1 MPARRFAA
9 LVLFAFL
16 VLSSSAEAQR
26 RSAGSSRSDAKF
38 ELSPI
43 VGYTLTSSL
52 QFNNQRVDLSDGWNL
67 GGTLGF
73 RSFGGRLI
81 EVTYNY
87 LTTDIRGF
95 NRFPVAPDTTYGS
108 MNQHM
113 IQVSGVNEFSEG
125 TVRPFLS
132 GGLGFTIFNPDV
144 VGASDMTRFA
154 VSAAIGVKAFNA
166 TERIGVRLQSRFWFN
181 FVTSS
186 FGVVCGPFGCGGTY
200 SGSGMFQWEPSA
212 GLVIAF

>member
-1 MPARRFAA
+1 MPVRRLAILA
-9 LVLFAFL
+9 LCALL
-16 VLSSSAEAQR
+16 VFSSGAEAQR
-26 RSAGSSRSDAKF
+26 RSSGGTDPKF

-43 VGYTLTSSL
+43 VGYTMTSSI
-52 QFNNQRVDLSDGWNL
+52 QFSDERVDLTNGWNL
-67 GGTLGF
+67 GGTLGI

-87 LTTDIRGF
+87 LGSDIVGF
-95 NRFPVAPDTTYGS
+95 NRYPVAPDTTYGK

-113 IQVSGVNEFSEG
+113 IQVGGVNEFSDG
-125 TVRPFLS
+125 NVRPFLS
-132 GGLGFTIFNPDV
+132 GSLGMTIFSPDV
-144 VGASDMTRFA
+144 VGASDITRFA

-181 FVTSS
+181 FVNSS
-186 FGVVCGPFGCGGTY
+186 FGLICGPYGCGGAY
-200 SGSGMFQWEPSA
+200 SGSGIFQWEPSA

>member
-9 LVLFAFL
+9 LALWAL
-16 VLSSSAEAQR
+16 LSLASTAEAQR
-26 RSAGSSRSDAKF
+26 RSEARF

-52 QFNNQRVDLSDGWNL
+52 QFNNQRVDLTDGWNL

-125 TVRPFLS
+125 SVRPFLS
-132 GGLGFTIFNPDV
+132 GGLGMTIFSPDV
-144 VGASDMTRFA
+144 VGASDLTRFA

-166 TERIGVRLQSRFWFN
+166 TERIGVRIQSRFWFN

-186 FGVVCGPFGCGGTY
+186 FGVVCGPYGCGGTY
-200 SGSGMFQWEPSA
+200 AGSGMFQWEPSA